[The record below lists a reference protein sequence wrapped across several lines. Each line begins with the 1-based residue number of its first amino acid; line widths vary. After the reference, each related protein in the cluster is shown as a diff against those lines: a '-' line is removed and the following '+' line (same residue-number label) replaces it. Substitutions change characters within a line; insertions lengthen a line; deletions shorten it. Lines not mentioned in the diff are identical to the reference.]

1 MREGAD
7 MNNVQHSLQA
17 RVSTEVKETGSKA
30 KRNLSRQE
38 ERVSAV
44 AHGADHSETGM
55 PIPARAPMWYRHWGL
70 NE

>member
-7 MNNVQHSLQA
+7 KNYVEHSLQA
-17 RVSTEVKETGSKA
+17 KVSIEVNETGSGA

-38 ERVSAV
+38 EHVSPATHV
-44 AHGADHSETGM
+44 ARPETGM
-55 PIPARAPMWYRHWGL
+55 VIPEHAPMWYRHWGL